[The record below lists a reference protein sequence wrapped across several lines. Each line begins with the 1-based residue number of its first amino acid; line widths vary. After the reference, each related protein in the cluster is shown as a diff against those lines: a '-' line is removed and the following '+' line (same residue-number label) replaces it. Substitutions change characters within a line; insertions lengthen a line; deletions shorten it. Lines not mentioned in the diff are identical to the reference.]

1 MNNEWK
7 FLKEVHSFGDLPNDL
22 IPEFIF
28 WGRSNVGKS
37 TLINLLTKSQIAKTS
52 RLPGRT
58 RSFVL
63 FQYKEVY
70 RIIDL
75 PGYGFSKI
83 PKKTEIKMDKLL
95 NEYLIN
101 RTNLKKI
108 FLLVD
113 SRHLL
118 KNIDFTIIKNLEETT
133 NKEIIIVFT
142 KTDKLK
148 SRLEK
153 KLKYEEMQR
162 IKINLNKNFFNTS
175 NKEINGIVLLKKFLF
190 KLTNENG

>member
-1 MNNEWK
+1 MDNEWK
-7 FLKEVHSFGDLPNDL
+7 FLKEVHSFGDLPDDL

-63 FQYKEVY
+63 FQYKKTF

-83 PKKTEIKMDKLL
+83 PKKTEVKIDKLL
-95 NEYLIN
+95 NEYLIK
-101 RTNLKKI
+101 RINLKKI
-108 FLLVD
+108 FILVD

-118 KNIDFTIIKNLEETT
+118 KNIDLIIIKNLEGITD
-133 NKEIIIVFT
+133 KEIVLVFT

-153 KLKYEEMQR
+153 KIKYEEMQI
-162 IKINLNKNFFNTS
+162 IKNNLNKNFFNTS

-190 KLTNENG
+190 KLTNDNG